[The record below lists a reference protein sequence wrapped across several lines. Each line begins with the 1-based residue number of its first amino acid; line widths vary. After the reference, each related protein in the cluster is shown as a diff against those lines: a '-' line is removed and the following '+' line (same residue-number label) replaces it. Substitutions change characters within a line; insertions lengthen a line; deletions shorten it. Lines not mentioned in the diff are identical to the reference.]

1 MDLKQAIYINFIKDD
16 RYMYLVNGLKNT
28 LIITFFALLI
38 GVIIGLLIAV
48 IKMTYENTKKF
59 KILYHICNI
68 YTTIIRGTP
77 VVVQLMILYFC
88 IFTSREIPGIFVA
101 IVGFGLNSAAY
112 VSEIFRA
119 GLMSIDKGQMEA
131 GRSLGLSYSQT
142 MMKIIVPQA
151 IKNILPALGNE
162 FVALIKETSIAGYVA
177 VQDLTKGGEIIKSRT
192 YDPWTPLIAVALI
205 YLILTSSISYLIRK
219 FELNLRKSER

>member
-1 MDLKQAIYINFIKDD
+1 MSLKDTLYINFIKDD
-16 RYMYLVNGLKNT
+16 RYLYLLNGLKNT

-38 GVIIGLLIAV
+38 GVIIGLIIAI
-48 IKMTYENTKKF
+48 IKMAYENTKKF
-59 KILYHICNI
+59 KILYTICNL

-88 IFTSREIPGIFVA
+88 IFTSRDIPGIFVA

-131 GRSLGLSYSQT
+131 GRSLGLSYPQT
-142 MMKIIVPQA
+142 MIKIIVPQA